1 MINTK
6 GNNPRCLFGEIWT
19 GMYLPRTSAVCNDF
33 CLFFKQCLGDHS
45 FAQIFYSRMGGEV
58 YTSNNN
64 IVESCWID
72 PFQCSFN
79 SPFVFLYFAGREYKS
94 RLFNP

>member
-33 CLFFKQCLGDHS
+33 CLFFKQRLGDHS
-45 FAQIFYSRMGGEV
+45 FAQIFYSRMGGG
-58 YTSNNN
+58 YIRQIIISR
-64 IVESCWID
+64 WID
-72 PFQCSFN
+72 SFQCSFN